1 MTDPRKAEKKYI
13 RLTEALAAYPSLLVA
28 YSGGADSSF
37 LLATAAERV
46 DGRVLAVTA
55 RSPLHPPHE
64 EEAAETGARYL
75 GVEHVFV
82 KTDEMENPA
91 FRLNPRERCYIC
103 KSGLMKRLVALAAEE
118 NLSAVAEGTTADEA
132 SGVRPGLR
140 ACRELSVESPL
151 LDVGF
156 TKADVR
162 CLGRELGVP
171 GWDAPPSGCLA
182 TRIPYD
188 TELTVGLLE
197 RVSEAEA
204 LIRSLG
210 VKQVRVRTYP
220 DGLARVEVEPGDFQ
234 VVTESA
240 NARKIRDRL
249 REIGYRY
256 ITLDLDGF
264 RSGSMDS

>member
-1 MTDPRKAEKKYI
+1 MTDQREAEKKFK

-55 RSPLHPPHE
+55 RSPLHPAHE

-82 KTDEMENPA
+82 ETDEMENPA
-91 FRLNPRERCYIC
+91 FRLNPKDRCYIC
-103 KSGLMKRLVALAAEE
+103 KLGLMKRLVALAAEE
-118 NLSAVAEGTTADEA
+118 GLSAVAEGTTADEA

-140 ACRELSVESPL
+140 ACRELGAESPL
-151 LDVGF
+151 LDVGL

-162 CLGRELGVP
+162 YLGRELGVP
-171 GWDAPPSGCLA
+171 GWDTPPGGCIA
-182 TRIPYD
+182 TRVPYG

-197 RVSEAEA
+197 RIAEAETV
-204 LIRSLG
+204 IRSFG
-210 VKQVRVRTYP
+210 IAQVRVRTYP
-220 DGLARVEVEPGDFQ
+220 DGLARIEVEPDDFE
-234 VVTESA
+234 VVLGPA
-240 NARKIRDRL
+240 ALRKIRERL
-249 REIGYRY
+249 HELGYKY
-256 ITLDLDGF
+256 VTLDLDAF